1 LSAKYFHKQL
11 ELPILR
17 ELGRVLIVAL
27 SVYSILK
34 FEDLLHR
41 GMLPQVIHPGA
52 HAYERNML
60 LLEVVMG
67 LAAPLI
73 LLSFKKVRMTAGG
86 LYLSAVLVLLG
97 FVTNRLN
104 VSITGMEA
112 QAGVRYVPK
121 WTEAGI
127 TAAIIAAGFAIFA
140 VAVKYLPI
148 FEEEHSHADSGPVP
162 HPVTS
167 ASTTVGYAP
176 GD

>member
-1 LSAKYFHKQL
+1 MF
-11 ELPILR
+11 
-17 ELGRVLIVAL
+17 
-27 SVYSILK
+27 
-34 FEDLLHR
+34 
-41 GMLPQVIHPGA
+41 
-52 HAYERNML
+52 
-60 LLEVVMG
+60 LLEVTMG

-73 LLSFKKVRMTAGG
+73 LLCFKKVRMTAGG

-140 VAVKYLPI
+140 VAAKYLPI
-148 FEEEHSHADSGPVP
+148 FEEEHSHADSGP
-162 HPVTS
+162 HAVTS